1 MKKIQ
6 GPSSFSPWIKNPLEI
21 VAHVSQNKKREKKKN
36 IWSEIK
42 LDIFRFFKKKKKN
55 KATIHAHFYTF

>member
-21 VAHVSQNKKREKKKN
+21 VAHVSQNKKRGKKKN

-42 LDIFRFFKKKKKN
+42 LDIFRFFKKKKN